1 MQEEP
6 SKGYATEHIT
16 GALRSAREAK
26 GLTQRALSALA
37 GVPQAQISKIEANTV
52 DLRLSSLLAL
62 AHALNL
68 ELALVPRKA
77 MPVVQSLARTAG
89 TGIAAPQVSKDL
101 ARASQALA
109 RLDGTL
115 NTPELKRLR
124 GRLADLSRMQSAI
137 LDSDAARNIRKTVEA
152 INSSEDMKALRKA
165 MKQADALRNAIV
177 HNVPPKDTEQRPA
190 YRLEDDNDA

>member
-1 MQEEP
+1 
-6 SKGYATEHIT
+6 
-16 GALRSAREAK
+16 
-26 GLTQRALSALA
+26 LSALA